1 MRFVRMVAAMAASLG
16 TVALTLCGAQTP
28 PAAVAPSALPQAKPA
43 EACPAILNRTVKK
56 LQDESDQSLCQ
67 YAGKVVLI
75 VNTASYCGFTG
86 QYQGLEDLYAKYQG
100 RGLVVLGFPSNDFAQ
115 EPGSDKEI
123 ADFCYNTYGVKF
135 PMFSKTTVVGNNVSP
150 LYGALAQATGKRPA
164 WNFFKYL
171 LDRNGN
177 VVASF
182 SSMVDPTD
190 RKFVAEIEKLLAQS

>member
-135 PMFSKTTVVGNNVSP
+135 PM
-150 LYGALAQATGKRPA
+150 
-164 WNFFKYL
+164 
-171 LDRNGN
+171 
-177 VVASF
+177 
-182 SSMVDPTD
+182 
-190 RKFVAEIEKLLAQS
+190 